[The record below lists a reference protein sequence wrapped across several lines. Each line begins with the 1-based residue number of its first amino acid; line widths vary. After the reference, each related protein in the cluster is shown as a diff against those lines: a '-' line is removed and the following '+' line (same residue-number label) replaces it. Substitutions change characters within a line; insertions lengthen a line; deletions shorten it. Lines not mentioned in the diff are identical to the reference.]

1 MPQLF
6 IHVTDGK
13 FRSRDDGGEYDNPAT
28 ALALGVRSAV
38 AIAAEEVARGE
49 RSSAVDICIEQKD
62 GTLVLR
68 SVVAVSVSPL
78 TLATAPI

>member
-6 IHVTDGK
+6 IHVTNGK
-13 FRSRDDGGEYDNPAT
+13 FRSRDEGADYDDPTA
-28 ALALGVRSAV
+28 ALALGVRSAF

-49 RSSAVDICIEQKD
+49 RSAAVDICIEQED

-68 SVVAVSVSPL
+68 SVVAVSISPL
-78 TLATAPI
+78 SLALGPI